1 MSESELQA
9 VKELIFEHVDRQN
22 LRYHGLLE
30 RLSDLNE
37 IREAEKFEGSYTDGG
52 RRPELWMIINGL

>member
-37 IREAEKFEGSYTDGG
+37 IREAEKFEGSYTDGR
-52 RRPELWMIINGL
+52 RRPEL

>member
-37 IREAEKFEGSYTDGG
+37 IREAENREAEIREAESRATGDSTHD
-52 RRPELWMIINGL
+52 